1 VARSRVVR
9 GFARQLPATC
19 DSRLR
24 PVVKVVQHSVA
35 VDDMKIE
42 E

>member
-1 VARSRVVR
+1 MARSRVR
-9 GFARQLPATC
+9 GFARQLPATR

-24 PVVKVVQHSVA
+24 PVVWVVQHSVA
-35 VDDMKIE
+35 VDDVEIE